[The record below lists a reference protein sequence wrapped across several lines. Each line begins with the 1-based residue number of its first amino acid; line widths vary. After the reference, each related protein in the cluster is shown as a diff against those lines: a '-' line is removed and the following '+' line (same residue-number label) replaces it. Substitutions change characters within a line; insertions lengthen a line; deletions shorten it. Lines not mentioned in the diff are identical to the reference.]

1 MIIKFQNF
9 DNFGRVLRELYVT
22 TDPLYLVKKG
32 SMSVEGE
39 NMLMLGEFIYIYIY
53 NCKKTKM
60 RGVQSYQNIQQ
71 MIER

>member
-1 MIIKFQNF
+1 MIKFQNF

-39 NMLMLGEFIYIYIY
+39 NMLMLGEFIYIIAKRQKCGGSNHIRIY
-53 NCKKTKM
+53 NK
-60 RGVQSYQNIQQ
+60 
-71 MIER
+71 